1 MGWGMML
8 GSAVGNVI
16 DWFTGDGGYMRLTHC
31 MNHDTLWIAITV
43 ALDLLVATGYGLI
56 ALHWWKNGRHL
67 PPTPARRALAGM
79 RNIFLFCGI
88 CGYAF
93 IPIKMVW
100 PAWRLYDIVMAAL
113 AWVTWR
119 YALRARDLKVIYNEV
134 GRSGQLEK
142 DLEESREDARRKSY
156 FLNAVSHDLRTP
168 LNGVLLQANLVEI
181 GAQTGDRELLAES
194 LAQIKSCAAAS
205 AELLNNFLEYARVD
219 WAMEKNALA
228 TVDLAAVLQGIVR
241 LSMPAAEQKGLY
253 LRAQAPTHLAMR
265 TDRVKLERILN
276 NLVSNAVKF
285 TEQGGVRIEVER
297 AGSGVEIHVID
308 TGIGIAP
315 EAQER
320 LFDEFYQLHNR
331 ERDHRKGFG
340 LGLSIARRLARH
352 LGGDVTVDSAPGR
365 GSRFSVVLPTEADDD
380 SAVIRGGAE
389 RGAQRAG
396 PDPTAD
402 DSSGA
407 TTAPLRRRATEL
419 EKG

>member
-1 MGWGMML
+1 MSL
-8 GSAVGNVI
+8 SEHL
-16 DWFTGDGGYMRLTHC
+16 DWFAGNGRYMALYHC
-31 MNHDTLWIAITV
+31 MGHDTPWVVITV
-43 ALDLLVATGYGLI
+43 VLDVAVATGYAVI
-56 ALHWWKNGRHL
+56 ALHWWTNQRGMKDS
-67 PPTPARRALAGM
+67 PSRRALGSM
-79 RNIFLFCGI
+79 RSIFVFCGI

-142 DLEESREDARRKSY
+142 DLEASREDARRKSF

-181 GAQTGDRELLAES
+181 GAQTGDRELLEES
-194 LAQIKSCAAAS
+194 IAQIKSCAAAS
-205 AELLNNFLEYARVD
+205 AELLNNFLEYARLD

-253 LRAQAPTHLAMR
+253 LRAQAPTHLSMR

-297 AGSGVEIHVID
+297 AGAGVEMHVID

-331 ERDHRKGFG
+331 ERDRRKGFG

-380 SAVIRGGAE
+380 SAVIRGGADL
-389 RGAQRAG
+389 GAQRAG
-396 PDPTAD
+396 SDPIAD
-402 DSSGA
+402 DSSGV
-407 TTAPLRRRATEL
+407 TTPPPRGRATEL